1 MLKRAFDFLCDFL
14 QALILVQLL
23 FAAAIAVS
31 VLLYFVILTS
41 FRVIQTVWVHLFSR
55 PWP

>member
-1 MLKRAFDFLCDFL
+1 MLKRLFESFSDFL
-14 QALILVQLL
+14 QAMILVQLL

-31 VLLYFVILTS
+31 VLLYFVILTC
-41 FRVIQTVWVHLFSR
+41 FRVVQTAWVHLFSR